1 MKIGY
6 IRGSTA
12 DQNPERQRTELEA
25 ADVEEIYEDRVSGK
39 NLDRPQ
45 LQEMLAFIRKGD
57 TIIVHSLDRLAR
69 NLSDLLKT
77 VEALTQKG
85 VSIHFLKEKLEFDA
99 GKDASPTAKLMLQL
113 VGAFAEFER
122 SMIKARQREGIE
134 LAKARGAYLGRK
146 RTVTPEQIEA
156 VEKKMSL
163 GMPLSVAAKKVG
175 LSRSTVYRYLNPK
188 DIKNSKSLD

>member
-6 IRGSTA
+6 IWVSTA

>member
-6 IRGSTA
+6 IRVSTA

-25 ADVEEIYEDRVSGK
+25 VGVEEIYEDRVSGK

-57 TIIVHSLDRLAR
+57 TIIVHSLDRLSR

-113 VGAFAEFER
+113 VGAFSEFER

-134 LAKARGAYLGRK
+134 LAKARGVYRGRK
-146 RTVTPEQIEA
+146 RTVKPEQIET
-156 VEKKMSL
+156 VEKQMAL
-163 GMPLSVAAKKVG
+163 GVPLSVAAKKVG
-175 LSRSTVYRYLNPK
+175 ISRATVYRYLNPK
-188 DIKNSKSLD
+188 DKTQ

>member
-1 MKIGY
+1 MEIGY
-6 IRGSTA
+6 IRVSTA